1 MRKLFFYATI
11 ASAAIAAYLLYKRG
25 VPVSEIAT
33 DIIQH
38 PIGTLV
44 HELQNT
50 NPA

>member
-1 MRKLFFYATI
+1 MRKFFFYATI

-25 VPVSEIAT
+25 VPLNKIAE
-33 DIIQH
+33 DVIQN

-44 HELQNT
+44 HELQQT